1 MKFMLDT
8 NICIYI
14 IRNKPI
20 KVRNKFATIE
30 PKNVCISSITSSE
43 LWYGIHKS
51 ANFEKNAIALEKFL
65 SPLTIL
71 NYDERASKTYG
82 DIRSKLE
89 SKGNVIGSMDLLIAA
104 HAASQNLT
112 LITNN
117 VREFKRVKGLN
128 VENWT

>member
-20 KVRNKFATIE
+20 KVRNKFATVE

>member
-20 KVRNKFATIE
+20 KVRNKFATVE

-51 ANFEKNAIALEKFL
+51 VNFEKNAIALEKFL

-89 SKGNVIGSMDLLIAA
+89 CKGNVIGSMDLLIAA
-104 HAASQNLT
+104 HAVSQNLT

>member
-1 MKFMLDT
+1 MKYMLDT

-51 ANFEKNAIALEKFL
+51 VNFEKNAIALEKFL

-71 NYDERASKTYG
+71 NYDEKASKIYG

-104 HAASQNLT
+104 HAVSQNLT

>member
-51 ANFEKNAIALEKFL
+51 INFEKNAIALEKFL

>member
-1 MKFMLDT
+1 MLDT

-20 KVRNKFATIE
+20 KVRNKFATVE

-51 ANFEKNAIALEKFL
+51 INFEKNAIALEKFL

-71 NYDERASKTYG
+71 NYDEKASKTYG
-82 DIRSKLE
+82 DIRSKFE